1 MAKQRPTSAQA
12 TPDPTLADGLPAA
25 STPPPM
31 KFDAGKLPLH
41 LLPLDV
47 LVEVTKVLQF
57 GAGKY
62 APNRWRGGIAYSRVY
77 AATLRHMF
85 AWWQGEENDAE
96 TGLSHLAHA
105 LTELAFLHAFTIRA
119 RVDLD
124 DRAENNA

>member
-1 MAKQRPTSAQA
+1 METGGTKL
-12 TPDPTLADGLPAA
+12 DE
-25 STPPPM
+25 
-31 KFDAGKLPLH
+31 GKLPLH

-47 LVEVTKVLQF
+47 LEEIAKVLRF
-57 GAGKY
+57 GAVKY
-62 APNRWRGGIAYSRVY
+62 APNNWRRGLTYSRVY

-85 AWWQGEENDAE
+85 AWWRGEENDPE

-124 DRAENNA
+124 DRSENNA